1 MSDSNTLKSQ
11 YSAQVEA
18 DLERNAKEQERVTA
32 ELAALQEQ
40 LQTLDHDRTLLAG
53 MRDALTGPGAAPVAE
68 EAPVAPKAESPVEL
82 PKARKPKGESA
93 APKQR
98 AKKEAGKKPAAK
110 KAPTAAQ
117 PRTPGSPTLRELV
130 LNLITTSTEPRSAA
144 EVTTT
149 LAESHPERNAG
160 GTVVRNTLESLVA
173 RGQAERTKQNKSVF
187 YTALPA
193 AAATIEGTDKKDAPA
208 NA

>member
-1 MSDSNTLKSQ
+1 MSDNNTLKSQ
-11 YSAQVEA
+11 YSAQVDA

-40 LQTLDHDRTLLAG
+40 LHTLDHDRTLLVG
-53 MRDALTGPGAAPVAE
+53 MRDALTGPGVAPVAE
-68 EAPVAPKAESPVEL
+68 EAPAAPKAESPVEL

-149 LAESHPERNAG
+149 LAESHPERKAG

-193 AAATIEGTDKKDAPA
+193 AAATTEVADKKDAPA

>member
-18 DLERNAKEQERVTA
+18 DLERNSKEQERVAA

-40 LQTLDHDRTLLAG
+40 LQTLDHDRTLLVG
-53 MRDALTGPGAAPVAE
+53 MRETLSSRGAAAVAE

-110 KAPTAAQ
+110 KAATAQ

-149 LAESHPERNAG
+149 LAESHPERKAG

-193 AAATIEGTDKKDAPA
+193 PAATPEDAGKKDAPA

>member
-18 DLERNAKEQERVTA
+18 DIERNAKEQERVAA

-40 LQTLDHDRTLLAG
+40 LQTLDHDRTLLVG
-53 MRDALTGPGAAPVAE
+53 MREALSTQGAAAVAG
-68 EAPVAPKAESPVEL
+68 EAPVTPQAAPPVEL

-98 AKKEAGKKPAAK
+98 AKKADGKKAATK
-110 KAPTAAQ
+110 KAPSVAQ

-130 LNLITTSTEPRSAA
+130 LNLITASTEPRSAA

-149 LAESHPERNAG
+149 LAETHPERKAG

-187 YTALPA
+187 YTAIPA
-193 AAATIEGTDKKDAPA
+193 AATPEDAGKKDAPA
-208 NA
+208 NV

>member
-1 MSDSNTLKSQ
+1 MTDANTLKSQ

-18 DLERNAKEQERVTA
+18 DLERNAKEQERITA
-32 ELAALQEQ
+32 EVAALQEQ
-40 LQTLDHDRTLLAG
+40 LRTLDHDRTLLVG
-53 MRDALTGPGAAPVAE
+53 MREALSVPGAAPVAE
-68 EAPVAPKAESPVEL
+68 ETPAAAL
-82 PKARKPKGESA
+82 PKARKPKDESA

-98 AKKEAGKKPAAK
+98 AKKAAAGKKAAPAK
-110 KAPTAAQ
+110 KAPAAAQ
-117 PRTPGSPTLRELV
+117 PRQAGTPTLRELV
-130 LNLITTSTEPRSAA
+130 LTLLTASTEPRSAA

-149 LAESHPERNAG
+149 LGESHPERKAG

-193 AAATIEGTDKKDAPA
+193 AAKDSGKDTSKDTVEEAATAGA
-208 NA
+208 

>member
-18 DLERNAKEQERVTA
+18 DIERNAKEQERVAA

-40 LQTLDHDRTLLAG
+40 LQTLDHDRTLLVG
-53 MRDALTGPGAAPVAE
+53 MREALSGQGTAAAE
-68 EAPVAPKAESPVEL
+68 EAPASPTTAPPVEL
-82 PKARKPKGESA
+82 PKARRPKGEGA

-98 AKKEAGKKPAAK
+98 AKKAAGKKDTAK
-110 KAPTAAQ
+110 KAPTVAQ
-117 PRTPGSPTLRELV
+117 PRTPGTPTLREIV

-144 EVTTT
+144 EVTKT
-149 LAESHPERNAG
+149 LAETHPERKAG

-187 YTALPA
+187 YTALPDPATAEDA
-193 AAATIEGTDKKDAPA
+193 ADKKDASA

>member
-18 DLERNAKEQERVTA
+18 DLERNAKEQERVAA

-40 LQTLDHDRTLLAG
+40 LQTLDHDRTLLVG
-53 MRDALTGPGAAPVAE
+53 MRETLSSRSAASVAE
-68 EAPVAPKAESPVEL
+68 EAPVAPKAEPPVGL

-117 PRTPGSPTLRELV
+117 ARTPGSPTLRELV

-149 LAESHPERNAG
+149 LAESHPERKAG

-193 AAATIEGTDKKDAPA
+193 AAATTEDTDKKDAPA
-208 NA
+208 NV

>member
-18 DLERNAKEQERVTA
+18 DLERNAKEQERVAA

-40 LQTLDHDRTLLAG
+40 LRTLDHDRTLLTG
-53 MRDALTGPGAAPVAE
+53 MREALSGQGTAAVPE
-68 EAPVAPKAESPVEL
+68 EAPAAPKAESPVEL
-82 PKARKPKGESA
+82 PKARKPKGESP

-110 KAPTAAQ
+110 KAPTVAQ

-149 LAESHPERNAG
+149 LAESHPERKAG

-193 AAATIEGTDKKDAPA
+193 AAATTEDADKKDAPA

>member
-1 MSDSNTLKSQ
+1 MPDINTLKSQ

-18 DLERNAKEQERVTA
+18 DLERNAKEQERIAA
-32 ELAALQEQ
+32 EVAALQEQ
-40 LQTLDHDRTLLAG
+40 LQTLNHDRTLLVG
-53 MRDALTGPGAAPVAE
+53 MREALSGPGAAPVAE
-68 EAPVAPKAESPVEL
+68 ETPVAPKAAPPVEL

-98 AKKEAGKKPAAK
+98 AKKAAGKKAAAK
-110 KAPTAAQ
+110 KEPTAAQ
-117 PRTPGSPTLRELV
+117 PKAPGSPTLRELV
-130 LNLITTSTEPRSAA
+130 LNLLTASTEPRSAA

-149 LAESHPERNAG
+149 LAETHPERKAG

-187 YTALPA
+187 YSTLPA
-193 AAATIEGTDKKDAPA
+193 APTTEEAPKEDASA

>member
-53 MRDALTGPGAAPVAE
+53 MREALSTQGGAAAVAG
-68 EAPVAPKAESPVEL
+68 EAPVTPQAAPPVEL

-98 AKKEAGKKPAAK
+98 AKKADGKKASAK
-110 KAPTAAQ
+110 QAPSVTQ

-130 LNLITTSTEPRSAA
+130 LNLITASTEPRSAA

-149 LAESHPERNAG
+149 LAETHPERKAG

-187 YTALPA
+187 YTPLPA
-193 AAATIEGTDKKDAPA
+193 AATSEDPDKKDAPA